1 MSICRRIRPFIRW
14 YIGQSQFLIAGNIL
28 FITADEDLSGT
39 YFVLFLFGGYWSP
52 PSLRG
57 WRLTSPLW
65 YLVKITLFQAC
76 KTLVNGHAQ
85 IEGAVCAPNSYF
97 LMIAFLWKMF
107 AKETRRLTQ
116 FLRWML
122 AKQEIFWQ
130 DVRRFVYP
138 TLFHEKTNEAIHY
151 SAIYLINF
159 FYVLVQNLGFGFK
172 YYRIATIS
180 FDDIVK
186 VKC

>member
-1 MSICRRIRPFIRW
+1 MIYRTKPIPYRWKYFIYNGWRGF
-14 YIGQSQFLIAGNIL
+14 IGDIFRDFSFW
-28 FITADEDLSGT
+28 
-39 YFVLFLFGGYWSP
+39 GYWSP

-65 YLVKITLFQAC
+65 HLVKITQFQAC

-85 IEGAVCAPNSYF
+85 IEGAVCAPNSHF

-116 FLRWML
+116 FLRWL
-122 AKQEIFWQ
+122 AKQEIFRQ

-151 SAIYLINF
+151 SVIYLIKF
-159 FYVLVQNLGFGFK
+159 FFTCSYK
-172 YYRIATIS
+172 I
-180 FDDIVK
+180 
-186 VKC
+186 